1 MPAGPVLAPALPPP
15 RRLSAMIGLGL
26 RIAIARGWGPMIVFL
41 YAFPFLGPKLL
52 HTLYRQLGPT
62 FQILTQSP
70 QVPSSPTPRRIEI
83 AKSCAPQKTPNPH
96 TDETVRARERPR
108 RRSAE
113 EKERAVL
120 WEQRLV
126 TDVRR
131 FPLSSSSSPVATPR
145 THGRSQEETARGF
158 CPNRVR
164 PRPVPV
170 VDFAAADGIQAA
182 ASATDPTFVPSVPDT
197 GNAKHQRARTMDMWC
212 LRI

>member
-15 RRLSAMIGLGL
+15 RRRSAMIGVRVEDCNRTRMGTDDCFFICFSLPGSQTF
-26 RIAIARGWGPMIVFL
+26 A
-41 YAFPFLGPKLL
+41 
-52 HTLYRQLGPT
+52 HTIPT
-62 FQILTQSP
+62 TGSHISDP
-70 QVPSSPTPRRIEI
+70 NPEPSSPLLPDAAANRNRQVLCTSKKPQSPHRR
-83 AKSCAPQKTPNPH
+83 
-96 TDETVRARERPR
+96 DRAREREA
-108 RRSAE
+108 AE